1 MGRQLS
7 VAGDVIIDWIISNG
21 RCNVY
26 PGGVGNVVRGLE
38 TLGYSVTLTTVYNPM
53 LYPLGHVFNLR
64 NSLQDFEHRNVNV
77 RNYDLGI
84 FQRFRE
90 GLKPRIFTGAF
101 DIVVLHED
109 TCVRDFT
116 ALYADVRDTTPSG
129 RCKILR
135 MSSTD
140 PWKTIMS
147 KIEHE
152 YAIVTFDNK
161 VRVFF
166 ARDGLE
172 EQIDFPPAEVR
183 DTVGAGDT
191 FGVGFIDAY
200 LKSGEVTSD
209 AIMTGIKLAQ
219 EKVRQIGVFV

>member
-1 MGRQLS
+1 MQCLPGRRREC
-7 VAGDVIIDWIISNG
+7 G
-21 RCNVY
+21 
-26 PGGVGNVVRGLE
+26 RGLE
-38 TLGYSVTLTTVYNPM
+38 SLGYSVALTTIYNPM
-53 LYPLGHVFNLR
+53 LYPLGHVFDLR
-64 NSLQDFEHRNVNV
+64 NSLQDFDHRNVNV

-109 TCVRDFT
+109 TCIRDFT

-129 RCKILR
+129 RCTILR
-135 MSSTD
+135 MSSAD
-140 PWKTIMS
+140 PWETIMS
-147 KIEHE
+147 KIQHE
-152 YAIVTFDNK
+152 YAIVTFDSK

-166 ARDGLE
+166 TKDGRE

-200 LKSGEVTSD
+200 LRSGEVTRD
-209 AIMTGIKLAQ
+209 TIMSGIWLAQ
-219 EKVRQIGVFV
+219 DKVGQIGVFV

>member
-1 MGRQLS
+1 MGRQLT

-38 TLGYSVTLTTVYNPM
+38 TLGYSVTLTTIYNPM

-77 RNYDLGI
+77 R
-84 FQRFRE
+84 
-90 GLKPRIFTGAF
+90 IFTGAF

-109 TCVRDFT
+109 TCIRDFT

-129 RCKILR
+129 RCTVLR
-135 MSSTD
+135 MSSSD
-140 PWKTIMS
+140 PWETIMS
-147 KIEHE
+147 KIEHK
-152 YAIVTFDNK
+152 YAIVTFDSK

-166 ARDGLE
+166 ASDGRE

-191 FGVGFIDAY
+191 FGVGFVDAY
-200 LKSGEVTSD
+200 LRTGEVNRDT
-209 AIMTGIKLAQ
+209 IMSGIRLAQ
-219 EKVRQIGVFV
+219 EKVGQIGVFV

>member
-1 MGRQLS
+1 MGRQLT

-21 RCNVY
+21 KCSVY

-38 TLGYSVTLTTVYNPM
+38 SLGYSVALTTIYNPM
-53 LYPLGHVFNLR
+53 LYPLGHVFDLR
-64 NSLQDFEHRNVNV
+64 NLLQDFDHRNVNV

-109 TCVRDFT
+109 TCIRDFT

-129 RCKILR
+129 RCTILR
-135 MSSTD
+135 MSSAD
-140 PWKTIMS
+140 PWETIMS
-147 KIEHE
+147 KIQHE
-152 YAIVTFDNK
+152 YAIVTFDSK

-166 ARDGLE
+166 TKDGRE

-200 LKSGEVTSD
+200 LRSGEVTRD
-209 AIMTGIKLAQ
+209 TIMSGIWLAQ
-219 EKVRQIGVFV
+219 DKVGQIGVFV